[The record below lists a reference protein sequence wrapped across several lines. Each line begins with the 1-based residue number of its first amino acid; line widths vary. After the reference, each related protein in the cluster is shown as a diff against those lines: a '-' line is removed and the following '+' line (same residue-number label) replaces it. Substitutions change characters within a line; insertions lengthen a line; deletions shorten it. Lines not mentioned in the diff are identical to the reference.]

1 VRHLK
6 VGIVDLVAT
15 ERCSS
20 VYARM
25 MFPHFASIMPQAVA
39 VWCAEAG
46 HRVTFV
52 CYTGEGDV
60 IDALPADLDIV
71 FICAFTHAALLAY
84 AASAY
89 YRSKGAI
96 TILGGPHARA
106 YPAHARRYF
115 DYVLGLTDR
124 ALIVDL
130 LGHCAPERPFG
141 RYLTCAAQPRE
152 LPSIRDR
159 WPYLAELHR
168 RAIAPTVALIGSL
181 GCPYTCSFC
190 VDAPIPYQPL
200 DYDTIRNDLR
210 FLLTRFRRPRVGWHD
225 PNFGV
230 RFDEYMDVIE
240 EAVPSGSIEFGAET
254 SLSLLSEPR
263 LRRLKHNGF
272 RVMISG
278 IESWYDHGNK
288 SRTGTKSGSVKMREL
303 VEHAKLVLRY
313 IPYLQANFVLGL
325 DTDEGSEPF
334 ELTKRFIDLV
344 PGVFPASAM
353 LTAYGESAPLSRQ
366 LQQEG
371 RVLAVP
377 FQFLTSGHV
386 SNVRPKHYSWD
397 QFYAAIV
404 DLLEHSFSWRSIY
417 RRDRATDGLLLRS
430 IHLARAISLEG
441 RGRAGYVAGL
451 LERLRVDQQLRRFL
465 DGETG
470 AVPGWM
476 AGQIKG
482 RYDSMWK
489 WMPADALSYDAT
501 GAADPGVDARS
512 DSNRVMVTTRPMGS
526 QWR

>member
-263 LRRLKHNGF
+263 LRRLKRNGF

-303 VEHAKLVLRY
+303 VECSQSLS
-313 IPYLQANFVLGL
+313 NFSRAATSQTSGRSTIRGISSMRQL
-325 DTDEGSEPF
+325 SICSSI
-334 ELTKRFIDLV
+334 RFRGDRSTVAI
-344 PGVFPASAM
+344 GR
-353 LTAYGESAPLSRQ
+353 LTACCCARSTWLAPSRSK
-366 LQQEG
+366 
-371 RVLAVP
+371 A
-377 FQFLTSGHV
+377 
-386 SNVRPKHYSWD
+386 
-397 QFYAAIV
+397 
-404 DLLEHSFSWRSIY
+404 
-417 RRDRATDGLLLRS
+417 
-430 IHLARAISLEG
+430 
-441 RGRAGYVAGL
+441 VAGPAMSPDCSSVFASINSCGGFSMV
-451 LERLRVDQQLRRFL
+451 RRVRCLAGWPTRSRAVTIRCGNGCRRMRCRM
-465 DGETG
+465 T
-470 AVPGWM
+470 P
-476 AGQIKG
+476 
-482 RYDSMWK
+482 
-489 WMPADALSYDAT
+489 PALPTLVSTRAPTRTAL
-501 GAADPGVDARS
+501 
-512 DSNRVMVTTRPMGS
+512 
-526 QWR
+526 W